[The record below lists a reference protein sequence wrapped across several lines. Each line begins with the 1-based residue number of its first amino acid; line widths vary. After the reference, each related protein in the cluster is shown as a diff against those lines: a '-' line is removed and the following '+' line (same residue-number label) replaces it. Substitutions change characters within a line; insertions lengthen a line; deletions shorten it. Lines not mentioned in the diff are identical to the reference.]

1 MVRQLESCFFNHGE
15 YEGHGEKYLSFQALC
30 SYCVLLCSFVFSVV
44 DQIIRVARHL
54 MIDSYISLPVLRES
68 GFKPF
73 RHEPQAVC
81 SSFQSTRE

>member
-15 YEGHGEKYLSFQALC
+15 HEGHGEKYLFFSGSLF
-30 SYCVLLCSFVFSVV
+30 LLCSFVFSVV